1 MSDLPIPIDAAPA
14 HLPAPA
20 QKGPLM
26 NPLLTEALASII
38 RSILKI
44 GAGYLVAHGVW
55 SQGDATIYVMAAALG
70 LVGLGWSYWTTYA
83 QRQKLLVALTVRP
96 GTTEQEI
103 TQRVATGVGIPP
115 VTTPVNVVP
124 TAAVP

>member
-1 MSDLPIPIDAAPA
+1 
-14 HLPAPA
+14 
-20 QKGPLM
+20 M
-26 NPLLTEALASII
+26 NPLLSEALASVV
-38 RSILKI
+38 RSVLKI
-44 GAGYLVAHGVW
+44 GAGILVSKGVW
-55 SQGDATIYVMAAALG
+55 SQGDATTYVSAAALA

-115 VTTPVNVVP
+115 ISTPANVVP
-124 TAAVP
+124 TAAT

>member
-1 MSDLPIPIDAAPA
+1 
-14 HLPAPA
+14 
-20 QKGPLM
+20 M
-26 NPLLTEALASII
+26 NPLLSEALASVV
-38 RSILKI
+38 RSVLKL
-44 GAGYLVAHGVW
+44 GAGYLVARGVW
-55 SQGDATIYVMAAALG
+55 SQGDATTYVSAAALA

-115 VTTPVNVVP
+115 ISTPANVVP
-124 TAAVP
+124 TAAT